1 MRVPSGPHSLRNV
14 YLELFAYTV
23 DFSLLTVFKR
33 TVKCVDFTVIF
44 STSHSCFC
52 TGIVSFTFVLRM
64 FFYFFFNLIL
74 FFLFLGRLVLVL
86 YFSLVIPAICYLLF
100 MHVVCCMFSWQI
112 NDDIRPVA
120 NERNA

>member
-1 MRVPSGPHSLRNV
+1 MRVTDQFYVCSS
-14 YLELFAYTV
+14 Y
-23 DFSLLTVFKR
+23 VF
-33 TVKCVDFTVIF
+33 FI
-44 STSHSCFC
+44 
-52 TGIVSFTFVLRM
+52 
-64 FFYFFFNLIL
+64 FFNLIL

-86 YFSLVIPAICYLLF
+86 YFSLVIPAICYLFF